1 MRRSL
6 LFLIPAALLVGAAG
20 CKEDDKYLFGA
31 TPDERIQ
38 VQLEKYQSDL
48 CAAPCGWLVTVG
60 TQDQG
65 EAGGAYRFWMK
76 FEPDNKVTM
85 LGDVD
90 ATTAAVAKESSYRLK
105 QMQYPT
111 LMFDTYTYI
120 HMPDDPG
127 MAIPGATV
135 GVGLLSDSD
144 VSLKGDISGSEF
156 RAVGRK
162 RQCPFIFTRATP
174 EDTAAIFSQ
183 LALTALKDT
192 AAKRW
197 ESIKY
202 PTISV
207 NGFYIQMTVGRRLA
221 TFTYV
226 DDATKEASTVFAP
239 VFAEMD
245 ANIRLVEPFRYRNLE
260 FDRIVWD
267 GKNYKVGIEGG
278 YTVFDYNEPFYSL
291 PFGPGKTYN
300 AITVDKSK
308 LNVTGGSTLSGPFL
322 AVYDEMYSAAA
333 SAEASSFIRSL
344 TLIFEMNER
353 YDEQMRLQIV
363 YATTS
368 VAGAATVTA
377 EATFRVNRRHG
388 QQQDTLYFT
397 GYEQLNSNMDRVG
410 PLVAN
415 SLLKYLLHSGEAET
429 GSGTSKVNIPASG
442 NEFTVGWVQNKTPG
456 LTSAVGGLYL
466 TSDPQRTTFIPGTLT
481 FQ

>member
-1 MRRSL
+1 MKKSL
-6 LFLIPAALLVGAAG
+6 LFLTSVALLAGAAG

-38 VQLEKYQSDL
+38 EQLEKYQSDL

-60 TQDQG
+60 TQDRG

-76 FEPDNKVTM
+76 FAPGNKVTM
-85 LGDVD
+85 LGDVNE
-90 ATTAAVAKESSYRLK
+90 TTAAVAKESSYRLK

-120 HMPDDPG
+120 HLPDDPG
-127 MAIPGATV
+127 MAIPDATV
-135 GVGLLSDSD
+135 GAGLLSDSD
-144 VSLKGDISGSEF
+144 VSLSGDIGGSEF

-174 EDTAAIFSQ
+174 DDTAAIFSQ
-183 LALTALKDT
+183 LALTARKDT

-197 ESIKY
+197 EATKY
-202 PTISV
+202 PTINV
-207 NGFYIQMTVGRRLA
+207 DGFYIQMTVGRRLA

-226 DDATKEASTVFAP
+226 DDATREASTVFAP

-267 GKNYKVGIEGG
+267 GKDYRVAFAGG
-278 YTVFDYNEPFYSL
+278 SEYVVFDYQAPFYSL
-291 PFGPGKTYN
+291 PFGPNKTYN

-322 AVYDEMYSAAA
+322 AVYDAMYNTAA
-333 SAEASSFIRSL
+333 SASTSLFIRSL
-344 TLIFEMNER
+344 TFIFEMNER
-353 YDEQMRLQIV
+353 YEEQLRLQV
-363 YATTS
+363 AYATTGT
-368 VAGAATVTA
+368 AGAATVIA
-377 EATFRVNRRHG
+377 EASFRVNRRG
-388 QQQDTLYFT
+388 DALYFT
-397 GYEQLNSNMDRVG
+397 GYTQLNGNMDKVG
-410 PLVAN
+410 PLIAS
-415 SLLKYLLHSGEAET
+415 SLLKFLLHSGDAET
-429 GSGTSKVNIPASG
+429 GVGTSKVSITPSG
-442 NEFTVGWVQNKTPG
+442 NEFTAGWVQNKTPG
-456 LTSAVGGLYL
+456 LTSPVGGLYL